1 MIRIGLQLAD
11 KLCNIRINNIYK
23 KMGTL
28 APTYDW
34 SFTLIRA
41 TGLVPFLRATNILR
55 RVGYEPLNY
64 PKIRIIQFMKF
75 LNHSFYKA
83 AEKANHK
90 TSGKVQHIQQSL
102 IVIREVYDGL
112 VDHGVFVKAGLG
124 LK

>member
-1 MIRIGLQLAD
+1 
-11 KLCNIRINNIYK
+11 
-23 KMGTL
+23 MGTL
-28 APTYDW
+28 APTYSYDW

-41 TGLVPFLRATNILR
+41 TSLVPFLRATNILR
-55 RVGYEPLNY
+55 RVGYEQLNY
-64 PKIRIIQFMKF
+64 TKIRLIQFMKF
-75 LNHSFYKA
+75 LYHSFYKV

-90 TSGKVQHIQQSL
+90 TSQKVQHIQQSL